1 MEENII
7 YFHIKNKK
15 EPYNFQSKVFNL
27 EKNSPKKIQC
37 MKNDI
42 FNKNRAESTEDNLL
56 KNCNEE
62 NHGYSIVDNEDYQE
76 DNQSSKLVN
85 FSFNNDDFQIFSKLK
100 YIAKLGRKKKGSS
113 EKGIHNKYTSDN
125 IIRKCKVIIINKLR
139 NFINNKIKVFYKQ
152 DGQQFSENKKLMKM
166 NQYQIINSHVKY
178 NQSFLNRTIKE
189 IFSENISSRCN
200 KYSLEHNKNL
210 INDLLKEKDKT
221 KNIFF
226 KDIFSLTFLDCIKHI
241 RGDKNEDCLKG
252 LQNLDEICQN
262 LKTDDEYK
270 ESFKTYIIKFESI
283 INNKKS
289 RKLRKNNKESNK
301 C

>member
-1 MEENII
+1 M
-7 YFHIKNKK
+7 
-15 EPYNFQSKVFNL
+15 
-27 EKNSPKKIQC
+27 
-37 MKNDI
+37 
-42 FNKNRAESTEDNLL
+42 
-56 KNCNEE
+56 
-62 NHGYSIVDNEDYQE
+62 DNENYQE
-76 DNQSSKLVN
+76 FIQSSKLVN
-85 FSFNNDDFQIFSKLK
+85 DNDFQIFEKNVN
-100 YIAKLGRKKKGSS
+100 LGRKKKGSS

-125 IIRKCKVIIINKLR
+125 IIRKCKAVFINKLR
-139 NFINNKIKVFYKQ
+139 NFINNKIKIFYEL
-152 DGQQFSENKKLMKM
+152 DGQQLSDSKKLMKM
-166 NQYQIINSHVKY
+166 NQQQIINSHVKY
-178 NQSFLNRTIKE
+178 NQFFLNRTIKE

>member
-1 MEENII
+1 MEENSL
-7 YFHIKNKK
+7 YFHKKNKK
-15 EPYNFQSKVFNL
+15 ESINFQSKILNWGNNIV
-27 EKNSPKKIQC
+27 KKTRNI
-37 MKNDI
+37 KNDTENQI
-42 FNKNRAESTEDNLL
+42 INESLENYLL
-56 KNCNEE
+56 KNSNEKYNE
-62 NHGYSIVDNEDYQE
+62 YSIVDKENYQE
-76 DNQSSKLVN
+76 FIQSSKLVN
-85 FSFNNDDFQIFSKLK
+85 DNDFQIFEKTVN
-100 YIAKLGRKKKGSS
+100 LGRKKKGSS

-125 IIRKCKVIIINKLR
+125 IIRKCKAVFINKLR
-139 NFINNKIKVFYKQ
+139 NFINNKIKIFYEL
-152 DGQQFSENKKLMKM
+152 DGQQLSDSKKLMKM
-166 NQYQIINSHVKY
+166 NQQQIINSHVKY

-210 INDLLKEKDKT
+210 INDLLKDKDKT
-221 KNIFF
+221 RNIFF

-241 RGDKNEDCLKG
+241 RGDKNEECLKG